1 MTEPK
6 KETVSAPSTE
16 KRDTTRIVLPTRTP
30 VPRLPP
36 KIMPATRGDAF
47 PRQPPAAPPAAASPL
62 LEPLPKP
69 PGVEARISIL
79 PRPVP
84 APAPAINM
92 TKTQPLLVH
101 AAGSAPAAPVIITR
115 KPLPRVDAIPRSLC
129 WGLFAIST
137 VIFLIQIWNYVV
149 S

>member
-6 KETVSAPSTE
+6 KETVSSPGTE
-16 KRDTTRIVLPTRTP
+16 KRDATRIVLPTRTP

-36 KIMPATRGDAF
+36 KIMPAS
-47 PRQPPAAPPAAASPL
+47 AAESPL
-62 LEPLPKP
+62 LQPLPKP
-69 PGVEARISIL
+69 PGVDARISIL
-79 PRPVP
+79 AGPVS
-84 APAPAINM
+84 APAPAINL
-92 TKTQPLLVH
+92 TKTEPLRVH
-101 AAGSAPAAPVIITR
+101 PAASPPAAPLIITT